1 VGKQH
6 MIDTDEIL
14 LQTRQPRG
22 PDSISSLVE
31 VDLAGLSHPGLVRS
45 NNEDQFFVARFDRA
59 MRTLAT
65 NLPEGSFT
73 APSAETV
80 YAMLVADGM
89 GGHAAGEVASRT
101 AVSVLVDQ
109 VLRSPAWIMRLDD
122 QVVAEA
128 MSRMEQRLEQV
139 QDVLAQRARAEPGL
153 SGMGTTLTLAWSLGA
168 DLLLAHVGDSR
179 AYLFRQGQLQQLTH
193 DQTVTQEMVDTGALS
208 PEEAATHRLRHV
220 LTGALSTSARRL
232 RVEFR
237 RLLLAEGDQ
246 VLLCSDGLSDLVP
259 QADLAEVL
267 RQGARAEDACRVLV
281 DRALAAGGKDNV
293 TVVLARYH
301 LPPQAS

>member
-1 VGKQH
+1 
-6 MIDTDEIL
+6 MIDTEEIL
-14 LQTRQPRG
+14 LQARQPRG

-31 VDLAGLSHPGLVRS
+31 VDVAGLSHPGLVRT
-45 NNEDQFFVARFDRA
+45 NNEDQYFVARFDRG

-301 LPPQAS
+301 LPPQSS